1 MGENLDKLRKKAQ
14 PRSEEAKGRARW
26 RRENREWLRMSQS
39 IALQVLDYLHNAG
52 LTQKELA
59 ERMGVSPAYI
69 AKLVKGSEN
78 LSLETIC
85 KLHDALG
92 IKLVYVAE
100 PYSSPMTIVLQNT
113 SIIAQEMTPTT
124 NWNST
129 LMLPPSST
137 RAQESSQ
144 FSHLSEVA

>member
-1 MGENLDKLRKKAQ
+1 MGENLDKLRKTAQ

-85 KLHDALG
+85 KLHEALG

>member
-1 MGENLDKLRKKAQ
+1 MGENLDKLRKTAQ
-14 PRSEEAKGRARW
+14 PRSEEAQGRARW

-85 KLHDALG
+85 KLHEALG

>member
-85 KLHDALG
+85 KLHEALG

>member
-85 KLHDALG
+85 KLHEALG

-100 PYSSPMTIVLQNT
+100 PFSSPMTIVLPT
-113 SIIAQEMTPTT
+113 SSARSQV
-124 NWNST
+124 T
-129 LMLPPSST
+129 L
-137 RAQESSQ
+137 Q
-144 FSHLSEVA
+144 FHEVA

>member
-1 MGENLDKLRKKAQ
+1 MGENLDKLHKTAQ

-39 IALQVLDYLHNAG
+39 IALQVLDYLHSTG

-69 AKLVKGSEN
+69 AKLVKGGEN

-85 KLHDALG
+85 KLHEALG
-92 IKLVYVAE
+92 IKLVYVTE
-100 PYSSPMTIVLQNT
+100 PYSSPMTIVL
-113 SIIAQEMTPTT
+113 
-124 NWNST
+124 
-129 LMLPPSST
+129 PPSST
-137 RAQESSQ
+137 KSQ
-144 FSHLSEVA
+144 VTLQLQEVA